1 MVAPLRPG
9 ETALGGRQKGD
20 GYAAVGRSTS
30 QAWFGSGFSNAPVT
44 CWCRNGEIDLG
55 EVENTSMGEASS
67 DSPLQITATADLCL
81 FTSLRASTEMKE
93 TGNTNTIRTRVTWR
107 SATVMDR
114 IQKMPVNAPRGI

>member
-55 EVENTSMGEASS
+55 EVENTSMGEAIFRQS
-67 DSPLQITATADLCL
+67 LADYCN
-81 FTSLRASTEMKE
+81 
-93 TGNTNTIRTRVTWR
+93 GR
-107 SATVMDR
+107 SMSVYFFAR
-114 IQKMPVNAPRGI
+114 